1 MEKRVSYYV
10 SRKSFLVW
18 LSALVMTA
26 SAALRIAYSCG
37 KGADASTMWFQIV
50 LPAAACLIYVLIL
63 LLSGQERF
71 YRTAIPAVLLA
82 IYYGFRISAVVQS
95 VSLRFVFWV
104 AYLAIAGFYSMT
116 VSGRVRNNWAL
127 LLLLASGTAVLAY
140 THRAALTSGN
150 FAAMGAFLPELLFLT
165 GGFFAVLAMQPHAD
179 GKYHPTWGDRPDGR
193 KLRSLDP
200 VQIVSGYIMPTRVG
214 SSNFVRDSVEITA
227 MERYI
232 REKRRAG
239 LTGFGITHVF
249 LGAYVRTVA
258 KYPALNRFFSGQQT
272 FSRDNDIQ
280 FCMMVKEDMT
290 TEAAESAMKL
300 HLTPTDTV
308 EDIYRKMNEQV
319 TRIKEA
325 SDASNFDKTA
335 KLLSL
340 IPGVAFKFVVWV
352 LKVMDYFGLLPKFLL
367 EVSPFHGSIFFTS
380 MGSLGIPPI
389 VHHLYD
395 FGNLPVFCAFG
406 CKYRKNEIDMEGN
419 VVQRKYIDFTVN
431 TDERICDGFYFATA
445 LKHMKK
451 FLQHPERLDEPL
463 DEVVKD
469 VD

>member
-37 KGADASTMWFQIV
+37 KGADASTVWFQIV
-50 LPAAACLIYVLIL
+50 LPVAACLIFVLMIL
-63 LLSGQERF
+63 LGGEERF
-71 YRTAIPAVLLA
+71 YRTAIPAFMLA
-82 IYYGFRISAVVQS
+82 IYYS
-95 VSLRFVFWV
+95 VRVSSVLPSLSLRFVFWV
-104 AYLAIAGFYSMT
+104 AYLAMAGLYRRYSLRPPAQQLGAGSAAGCRNHSSCLHAPHGLYQRQL
-116 VSGRVRNNWAL
+116 VWPRGLFAGASVFDGRLFCR
-127 LLLLASGTAVLAY
+127 SC
-140 THRAALTSGN
+140 HAA
-150 FAAMGAFLPELLFLT
+150 ARRRKVP
-165 GGFFAVLAMQPHAD
+165 PHL
-179 GKYHPTWGDRPDGR
+179 GDRVDGR
-193 KLRSLDP
+193 KLRTLDP
-200 VQIVSGYIMPTRVG
+200 VQIVANYIMPTRVG

-239 LTGFGITHVF
+239 LTSFGITHVF
-249 LGAYVRTVA
+249 LAAYVRTVA
-258 KYPALNRFFSGQQT
+258 KYPALNRFLSGQQVY
-272 FSRDNDIQ
+272 SRGDDIQ

-290 TEAAESAMKL
+290 TDAAESAMKL
-300 HLTPTDTV
+300 HLTPTDSV

-325 SDASNFDKTA
+325 SDASDFDKTA

-340 IPGVAFKFVVWV
+340 IPGIVFKFVVWL
-352 LKVMDYFGLLPKFLL
+352 LKVADYFGLLPKFLL

-419 VVQRKYIDFTVN
+419 LVQRKYIDFTVN

-451 FLQHPERLDEPL
+451 LLQHPERLDEPL

>member
-10 SRKSFLVW
+10 SRKSVLVW

-300 HLTPTDTV
+300 HLQPTDTV